1 MDNKDKIGREWLDL
15 RDVTDY
21 ASVSARTVRSWIH
34 ARVSP
39 LPAIRVAGKTLV
51 RRCELDAWLERH
63 RIKPLAHI
71 DVDAIVKEVLSQSR
85 YGR

>member
-1 MDNKDKIGREWLDL
+1 MCNTQKIDREWLDL

-39 LPAIRVAGKTLV
+39 LPAVRVAGKTL
-51 RRCELDAWLERH
+51 DAWLECH
-63 RIKPLAHI
+63 RIKSMAGV
-71 DVDAIVKEVLSQSR
+71 DVDVIVNEVLSLSR
-85 YGR
+85 YGH